1 MLISSL
7 VIIAGCSQPAGKD
20 DAAARQTVADVQAG
34 SAGIV
39 NPIVEKENARQIGD
53 ETGVYLKIPDGAA
66 DVKYYVIAL
75 KVAQIEFSFRGEEFT
90 LRGAKE
96 LSGIELHGVYGQ
108 PLERNCDGNDTRG
121 SFDISLIPRGPP
133 LTWSDP
139 GAKYSLYAG
148 TSAGDDTN
156 RDSFESVR
164 LVELYAARGRPS
176 RAFMN
181 FFAISLPRYALAESP
196 ALGARFSGDSA
207 GLWYCTRFII
217 ICLRILRGLSCPVNL
232 FKAVLRTG

>member
-1 MLISSL
+1 MNIGRITVKKTICIAGTVLLISSL
-7 VIIAGCSQPAGKD
+7 VIFAGCSQPAGKD
-20 DAAARQTVADVQAG
+20 DAAARQTVAGVQAG

-108 PLERNCDGNDTRG
+108 PLDGTVTVTIPEG
-121 SFDISLIPRGPP
+121 SFDIYTYPEGGRLV
-133 LTWSDP
+133 TWSDP
-139 GAKYSLYAG
+139 GANYSLYAA
-148 TSAGDDTN
+148 TSAGDDTIATVL
-156 RDSFESVR
+156 ESV
-164 LVELYAARGRPS
+164 AA
-176 RAFMN
+176 
-181 FFAISLPRYALAESP
+181 E
-196 ALGARFSGDSA
+196 
-207 GLWYCTRFII
+207 
-217 ICLRILRGLSCPVNL
+217 
-232 FKAVLRTG
+232 